1 MHRLIIEVDRQ
12 LYVLLERA
20 AQAHHVSLEAECLR
34 RLEVGERHSRYLQA
48 LLAELRADEEQRRA
62 SDNDRVA

>member
-12 LYVLLERA
+12 LYLLLERA
-20 AQAHHVSLEAECLR
+20 AQAHQVSLEAECLR
-34 RLEVGERHSRYLQA
+34 RLEVAERHSRYLQA

-62 SDNDRVA
+62 SNNDRVA